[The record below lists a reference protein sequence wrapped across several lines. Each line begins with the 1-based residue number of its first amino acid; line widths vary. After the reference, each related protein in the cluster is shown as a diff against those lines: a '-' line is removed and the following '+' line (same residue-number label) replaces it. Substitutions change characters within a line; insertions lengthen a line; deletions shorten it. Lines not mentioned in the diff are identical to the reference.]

1 MQSTLKILFLDD
13 HKGLQEGIAD
23 FLKRK
28 NPDFDFYLAS
38 NQTEAKNIISQNKDL
53 SLAIVDLNLD
63 SENGL
68 DFVNQLRAEKQGEG
82 KSLPIIIYTM
92 YCDPIHIEN
101 AVKCGIQAYITKNA
115 PIDELEQ
122 AIKTVAD
129 GGTFFSKAANK
140 TIQMLLTGKSSAAI
154 SGQTEENNSDL
165 LYANYKTLTEIEQK
179 VFQLLAQRKEIEEI
193 ADILGK
199 KEKTIL
205 NKRSI
210 IYQKLGIIDRLDLL
224 EKAKLLGIIE

>member
-1 MQSTLKILFLDD
+1 
-13 HKGLQEGIAD
+13 
-23 FLKRK
+23 
-28 NPDFDFYLAS
+28 
-38 NQTEAKNIISQNKDL
+38 
-53 SLAIVDLNLD
+53 
-63 SENGL
+63 
-68 DFVNQLRAEKQGEG
+68 
-82 KSLPIIIYTM
+82 
-92 YCDPIHIEN
+92 
-101 AVKCGIQAYITKNA
+101 
-115 PIDELEQ
+115 
-122 AIKTVAD
+122 
-129 GGTFFSKAANK
+129 
-140 TIQMLLTGKSSAAI
+140 MLLTGKSSAAI

>member
-13 HKGLQEGIAD
+13 HKGLQEGLAD

-38 NQTEAKNIISQNKDL
+38 NQTEAKNILSQNKDI

-82 KSLPIIIYTM
+82 KTLPVIIYTM

-101 AVKCGIQAYITKNA
+101 AVKSGIQAYITKNA
-115 PIDELEQ
+115 QIDELEQ

-140 TIQMLLTGKSSAAI
+140 TIQMLLTGKSSATL
-154 SGQTEENNSDL
+154 SGQAEENNSDL

-199 KEKTIL
+199 KDKTIL